1 MSATVTVLGLGPMGA
16 TLAHT
21 FLDEGHRT
29 TVWNRTPGRAEAL
42 IAKGATEAGTA
53 AEAVAAS
60 PLTVLCL
67 AGHAAVR
74 AVLDQAAGA
83 AGGRTLV
90 NLTSG
95 SPGDAQ
101 EAAAWADRH
110 ASAYLDGVLMTTT
123 SGLGRPDAL
132 QLYAGAQATFD
143 AARHTLAA
151 LGTPVHL
158 GTDPALPSVYDTAL
172 LSMLWG
178 TLTGWLHGAALIGAD
193 GPGGNVAATAFTD
206 VAGRWLPTVQEF
218 LRAYAGQ
225 VDSGSYPGGDFTL
238 RLHQRTL
245 GILKHADELRGV
257 TSGLPEMVGRLTD
270 RAVAEGHGED
280 SFARL
285 IEFLRER
292 GAA

>member
-1 MSATVTVLGLGPMGA
+1 MSATVTVLGLGPMGT
-16 TLAHT
+16 TLAHA
-21 FLDEGHRT
+21 FLDRGHRT

-42 IAKGATEAGTA
+42 TAKGATEACTA

-67 AGHAAVR
+67 AGHDAVR
-74 AVLDQAAGA
+74 AVLDRAAEA

-95 SPGDAQ
+95 SPMDAR
-101 EAAAWADRH
+101 ETAAWADRH
-110 ASAYLDGVLMTTT
+110 GSAYLDGVLMTTT
-123 SGLGRPDAL
+123 SGLGRPEAL
-132 QLYAGAQATFD
+132 QLYAGSHATFD
-143 AARHTLAA
+143 AVRHPLSA
-151 LGTPVHL
+151 LGTPLHL
-158 GTDPALPSVYDTAL
+158 GTEPALPSVYDTAL

-178 TLTGWLHGAALIGAD
+178 ALTGWLHGAALIGAD

-206 VAGRWLPTVQEF
+206 VAGQWLPTVHAF
-218 LRAYAGQ
+218 LRTYAGQ

-245 GILKHADELRGV
+245 GILQHADALRGV
-257 TSGLPEMVGRLTD
+257 TSGLPELVGRLTD
-270 RAVAEGHGED
+270 RAIAEGHGED